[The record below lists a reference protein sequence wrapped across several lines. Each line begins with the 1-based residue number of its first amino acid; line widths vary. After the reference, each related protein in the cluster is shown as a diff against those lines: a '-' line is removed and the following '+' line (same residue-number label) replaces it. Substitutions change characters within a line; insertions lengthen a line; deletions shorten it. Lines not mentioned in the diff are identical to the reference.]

1 MRRPA
6 KKPFFPLGSS
16 SLATQIGI
24 RVICFRMN
32 EGRTCRKSRGM
43 YMLETLRFKEEGSA
57 RKHDD
62 DKGDEGDD
70 GNANKM
76 PQ

>member
-1 MRRPA
+1 
-6 KKPFFPLGSS
+6 
-16 SLATQIGI
+16 
-24 RVICFRMN
+24 
-32 EGRTCRKSRGM
+32 
-43 YMLETLRFKEEGSA
+43 MLETLRFKEEGSA

-70 GNANKM
+70 GNANKI